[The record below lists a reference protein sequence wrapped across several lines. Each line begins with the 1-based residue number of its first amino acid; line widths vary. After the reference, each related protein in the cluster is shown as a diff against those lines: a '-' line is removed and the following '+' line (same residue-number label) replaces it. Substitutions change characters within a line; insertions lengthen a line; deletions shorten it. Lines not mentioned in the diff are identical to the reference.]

1 VEAGL
6 IGLLGGSGGW
16 LLTMRGLWLARR
28 QSVAYA
34 DLAHLDVGMF
44 FTTFVSA
51 VAVSLIA
58 GALPALRASRI
69 APALQ
74 LKTL

>member
-1 VEAGL
+1 
-6 IGLLGGSGGW
+6 
-16 LLTMRGLWLARR
+16 
-28 QSVAYA
+28 
-34 DLAHLDVGMF
+34 
-44 FTTFVSA
+44 
-51 VAVSLIA
+51 VSLLA

>member
-1 VEAGL
+1 
-6 IGLLGGSGGW
+6 
-16 LLTMRGLWLARR
+16 M
-28 QSVAYA
+28 
-34 DLAHLDVGMF
+34 DVSMF
-44 FTTFVSA
+44 AVTFVLA
-51 VAVSLIA
+51 VAVSLLA

>member
-1 VEAGL
+1 VH
-6 IGLLGGSGGW
+6 
-16 LLTMRGLWLARR
+16 M
-28 QSVAYA
+28 
-34 DLAHLDVGMF
+34 DVPMF
-44 FTTFVSA
+44 LVTFVLA
-51 VAVSLIA
+51 VVVSLLA

>member
-1 VEAGL
+1 M
-6 IGLLGGSGGW
+6 IGFIGGVGGW
-16 LLTMRGLWLARR
+16 LLTLVGLWLVRR
-28 QSVAYA
+28 QQTAYSS
-34 DLAHLDVGMF
+34 LVHMDVSMF
-44 FTTFVSA
+44 AITFVLA
-51 VAVSLIA
+51 VVVSLVA